1 MNVSS
6 TTAGLHL
13 LQTATVLFAIG
24 ALGGVAMA
32 AIRFGRAANPPA
44 WLAMLHGLLA
54 AAGLTLTGYA
64 VLAHDASGTAPSAFG
79 LLCVAALGGAVLS
92 LRYKWNRILL
102 PAWLVIA
109 HALAALGGFVLL
121 AYGAFFAS
129 A

>member
-1 MNVSS
+1 MDFSP
-6 TTAGLHL
+6 TTAGQQL

-32 AIRFGRAANPPA
+32 AIRFGRTANPPA

-64 VLAHDASGTAPSAFG
+64 VFAHNADGTAPSAFG
-79 LLCVAALGGAVLS
+79 LLCIAAVGGAVLS

-102 PAWLVIA
+102 PAWLVVT

-121 AYGAFFAS
+121 AYGAFFAG

>member
-1 MNVSS
+1 MDPSP
-6 TTAGLHL
+6 TAGLQL

-32 AIRFGRAANPPA
+32 AIRFGRGANPPA

-64 VLAHDASGTAPSAFG
+64 VFVHNADGTVPSAFG
-79 LLCVAALGGAVLS
+79 LLCIAAVGGAVLS

-102 PAWLVIA
+102 PAWLVLT
-109 HALAALGGFVLL
+109 HALAAVAGFVLL
-121 AYGAFFAS
+121 AYGAFFANG
-129 A
+129 